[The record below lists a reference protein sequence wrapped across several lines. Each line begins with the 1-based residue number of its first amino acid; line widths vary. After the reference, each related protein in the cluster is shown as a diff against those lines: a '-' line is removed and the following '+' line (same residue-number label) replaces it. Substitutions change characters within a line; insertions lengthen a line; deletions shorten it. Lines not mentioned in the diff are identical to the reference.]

1 MKKLKF
7 NLQADMVMQIK
18 AGEKEGIIDAN
29 GTIYLPV
36 MAGFAG
42 VGEEEIKEEKAE
54 KVKEEKPAKKETPKA
69 EEVKPEPKKETP
81 KAEKP
86 KKEKPAPEP
95 EVVDDTVTEEKP
107 EEKAEVEET
116 DMFSGKEELS
126 FEELDKGLPLWVYIN
141 AEGMNDKLWAAEVGR
156 IEDDKIYVVFDED
169 GEEDFLRTGD
179 RVFKK
184 DLKF

>member
-42 VGEEEIKEEKAE
+42 VGDEEIKEEKAE
-54 KVKEEKPAKKETPKA
+54 TKPAKKEAPKA
-69 EEVKPEPKKETP
+69 EVKEEVKPEPKKEKP
-81 KAEKP
+81 AP

-107 EEKAEVEET
+107 EEKAEEAEEA